1 MAKLDPIQA
10 LQLAAI
16 VAAGVAAYLVVT
28 KIAKTGAKVGDAI
41 GSVATDVKNTIV
53 TAATETFNPASEAN
67 IVNRVVTSTPLGQDI
82 SSKFGDFLGSIFDPK
97 GYAEYQAN
105 LAKSNTSNVKKQ
117 AKLLAPTGAGGGQ
130 SSPSYA
136 ATDPRRLDR
145 PASYVNPLADVRTQD
160 FNAMGDF
167 PLNF

>member
-10 LQLAAI
+10 LKLAAI
-16 VAAGVAAYLVVT
+16 VAAGVAAYLIVT

-41 GSVATDVKNTIV
+41 SSVATDAKNLVV

-82 SSKFGDFLGSIFDPK
+82 SSKFGDWLGSIFDPK

-105 LAKSNTSNVKKQ
+105 LAKINQSNVQKQ
-117 AKLLAPTGAGGGQ
+117 AKLLAPDTNQ
-130 SSPSYA
+130 SA
-136 ATDPRRLDR
+136 AETARLKR
-145 PASYVNPLADVRTQD
+145 ANASYVNPLASVQTQD